1 MLFLSILCG
10 SLGLLNFWGWT
21 SGVFTGALQIISILV
36 QAILFGL
43 SVFAAIRYQG
53 KRRKR
58 VYIMDYKVFTIPF
71 AITLVSAFG
80 NLCLLV
86 VLVLNA
92 TGVIGRL

>member
-1 MLFLSILCG
+1 MLFLSILFGC
-10 SLGLLNFWGWT
+10 LGLLNYLGWT
-21 SGVFTGALQIISILV
+21 SGIFIGALQVVSIV
-36 QAILFGL
+36 AQVVLFGL
-43 SVFAAIRYQG
+43 SVLAAIRYQG

-58 VYIMDYKVFTIPF
+58 IYVMDFKVFTIPF

-92 TGVIGRL
+92 TGVLSRL